1 MNYGPT
7 AKQLEEI
14 SKQPRVFALPTET
27 EDTAGW
33 FEDGQRDAAKGRKCD
48 YGSCSLV
55 ANQNAYLAG
64 YASYAPLTKE

>member
-7 AKQLEEI
+7 AKQLEKI
-14 SKQPRVFALPTET
+14 SRQPGMWVLPVET
-27 EDTAGW
+27 EDTTGW

-48 YGSCSLV
+48 YGSCGLL

-64 YASYAPLTKE
+64 YSGYKEIEL